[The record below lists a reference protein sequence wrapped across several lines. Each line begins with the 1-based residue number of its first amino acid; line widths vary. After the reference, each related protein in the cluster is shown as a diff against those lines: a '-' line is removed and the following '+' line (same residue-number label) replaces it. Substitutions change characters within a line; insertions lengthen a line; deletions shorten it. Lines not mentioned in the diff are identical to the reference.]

1 MTPCT
6 RWGHAQRV
14 GARRRRARHGGADRV
29 ARFARL
35 LLIFPALFGA
45 LLYPA
50 PRSVLDFL
58 GGV

>member
-6 RWGHAQRV
+6 RWGHAQEPGRGGEGRV
-14 GARRRRARHGGADRV
+14 MEATTESLV
-29 ARFARL
+29 SL
-35 LLIFPALFGA
+35 VPLIFPAPFGG

-50 PRSVLDFL
+50 PRLVLDFL